1 MSEGSLKVGVFG
13 AGAVGTYLGLR
24 LAAARSDVTLV
35 GRPWLAELA
44 GQLSASDLNAKS
56 YAPNVRVETD
66 VATLGDVDVCLVCVK
81 SGQTSEAAEQ
91 LAQVLRPG
99 AVVVSFQNGLCNPGR
114 LREHLKAQTVVPG
127 MVSFN
132 VVIEEG
138 KCFRQATSGPL
149 SAGRVLGSGQG
160 PLERLEGAFN
170 RSGLPLELHHDIG
183 NLQAGKLLVNLNNG
197 LSAATGLTIKQGI
210 ASLPLRRCFAA
221 CVLEGLD
228 IFQRTGLRPAKVV
241 ALPPAL
247 MARLMPLPN
256 PLFLRVARSLV
267 TIDPRAKSSTLQ
279 DLERG
284 RPTEIEDLN
293 GEVLRRAASAG
304 LRAPVNQVVYDVI
317 RSLEAEAL
325 AGKRLSFLSPSELWG
340 RVQGR
345 PR

>member
-1 MSEGSLKVGVFG
+1 MLEGKLKVGVFG

-24 LAAARSDVTLV
+24 LASARTDVTLV

-44 GQLSASDLNAKS
+44 GQLEAIDLNAQG
-56 YAPNVRVETD
+56 YAYKVRVETD
-66 VATLGDVDVCLVCVK
+66 VGALSEVDVCLVCVK
-81 SGQTSEAAEQ
+81 SGQTAGAAAQ

-99 AVVVSFQNGLCNPGR
+99 ALVVSFQNGLRNPER
-114 LREHLKAQTVVPG
+114 LRERLRAQTVVPG

-132 VVIEEG
+132 VVIEAG
-138 KCFRQATSGPL
+138 KRFRQATSGPL
-149 SAGRVLGSGQG
+149 AAGRVLGSGQG
-160 PLERLEGAFN
+160 SLERLEGAFN

-197 LSAATGLTIKQGI
+197 LSAASGLSIKQGI
-210 ASLPLRRCFAA
+210 ASRDLRRCFAA

-228 IFQRTGLRPAKVV
+228 VFRRTGLRPAKVV

-256 PLFLRVARSLV
+256 PVFLRVARSLV
-267 TIDPRAKSSTLQ
+267 TIDARAKSSTLQ

-284 RPTEIEDLN
+284 RHTEIDDLN

-304 LRAPVNQVVYDVI
+304 LSAPVNQVIYDAI

-325 AGKRLSFLSPSELWG
+325 GGKRLSFLTPRELWR
-340 RVQGR
+340 RVQGQLN
-345 PR
+345 